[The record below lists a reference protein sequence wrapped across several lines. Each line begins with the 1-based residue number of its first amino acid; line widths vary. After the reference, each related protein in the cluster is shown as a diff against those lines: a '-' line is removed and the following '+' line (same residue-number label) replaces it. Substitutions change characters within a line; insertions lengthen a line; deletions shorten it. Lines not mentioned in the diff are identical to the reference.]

1 MGWDFSWFNKSC
13 IQLSRRSVD
22 PIIYRNLPVWCL
34 YRSINMSCWILAY
47 NNTETLSP
55 GNLKKDSKESCLFQE
70 TSFDK
75 RNRLKCCRDFFL
87 LRISDHKFSTGRHA
101 SFSCVVGW
109 GWKTHQKNNRTIVPE
124 ESIAVFHRY
133 HDYHLWGNS
142 TRVLFF
148 VVSMEIFAAFAQNL
162 RFWV

>member
-1 MGWDFSWFNKSC
+1 MGWDFPWFNKSC

-22 PIIYRNLPVWCL
+22 PIIYRFGVF

-55 GNLKKDSKESCLFQE
+55 GNLEKDSKESCLFQE

-87 LRISDHKFSTGRHA
+87 LRISDHKFSTGRQA

-109 GWKTHQKNNRTIVPE
+109 GWKTHQKNNRTIVPATLYLRKASQYFTDTMITTYE
-124 ESIAVFHRY
+124 ATQQGSCFSWFRWRY
-133 HDYHLWGNS
+133 
-142 TRVLFF
+142 
-148 VVSMEIFAAFAQNL
+148 L
-162 RFWV
+162 RLLHKT